1 MSKFAIGEQVEDGA
15 NDHEIGRGYRGVSD
29 R

>member
-15 NDHEIGRGYRGVSD
+15 NDHKFGRSYRGVSD